1 MWGTRR
7 SRGAPLICSLVVAA
21 MAVAV
26 AAPSAGAATYSN
38 LAEINMSGGGASS
51 PYPSVI
57 GVPSGGV
64 VIDVD
69 VTIWQISA
77 ISPSNID
84 LLLVSPGGTAVVVMA
99 DVQDLPS
106 FPPQAIDLTF
116 DDEAAGLLPATDP
129 PSGTYRPTNL
139 DGFSDPSI
147 PGPYRNALSA
157 FDGSPQGGSWKLYAY
172 NDGTNTTNFGGI
184 DGGWS
189 LELTTL
195 EVAAF
200 APTSGPAGTTVT
212 LAGTGFTEAKAVK
225 FGGVASTDIHVLT
238 DTTMTATVP
247 PGATTGLV
255 SVVAANATAVGPS
268 DFTVTDRGI
277 TSIAP
282 RVGRVGSVVTIEGVG
297 LTGATAV
304 AFDGTPAATFTV
316 VSDERITAT
325 VPDGAS
331 TGPVSVATP
340 GGTLVGPLPFVV
352 RHRRQV
358 SLEQTGTMGRGEVE
372 ATDGFDPC
380 EARVPVKVQ
389 RRDDGRWVTV
399 ASVRTKRD
407 GSFTVAGLSA
417 GANRAL
423 APKIRKASGDVC
435 LKDSSAVI

>member
-1 MWGTRR
+1 
-7 SRGAPLICSLVVAA
+7 
-21 MAVAV
+21 
-26 AAPSAGAATYSN
+26 
-38 LAEINMSGGGASS
+38 
-51 PYPSVI
+51 
-57 GVPSGGV
+57 
-64 VIDVD
+64 
-69 VTIWQISA
+69 
-77 ISPSNID
+77 
-84 LLLVSPGGTAVVVMA
+84 
-99 DVQDLPS
+99 
-106 FPPQAIDLTF
+106 
-116 DDEAAGLLPATDP
+116 
-129 PSGTYRPTNL
+129 
-139 DGFSDPSI
+139 
-147 PGPYRNALSA
+147 
-157 FDGSPQGGSWKLYAY
+157 
-172 NDGTNTTNFGGI
+172 
-184 DGGWS
+184 
-189 LELTTL
+189 
-195 EVAAF
+195 
-200 APTSGPAGTTVT
+200 
-212 LAGTGFTEAKAVK
+212 
-225 FGGVASTDIHVLT
+225 
-238 DTTMTATVP
+238 
-247 PGATTGLV
+247 
-255 SVVAANATAVGPS
+255 
-268 DFTVTDRGI
+268 
-277 TSIAP
+277 
-282 RVGRVGSVVTIEGVG
+282 VTIEGVG